1 MGILHNLLD
10 ALGLVETIEETP
22 QKTNEPVNQGKN
34 DSRIVNMTQPATK
47 VNNAA
52 PKSNVV
58 ALQPPREKAGNNVK
72 KNDDAVNAKMVLK
85 EPTRFEEAQDIA
97 DDLLAGKAVIINIES
112 CDPEIAAKLVDF
124 IGGVIYAIGGD
135 IQKITDDT
143 LVSAPANIDIA
154 KDIANAAARGENVG
168 TEVFAW
174 LNKYNQRSDF

>member
-22 QKTNEPVNQGKN
+22 QKTNEPVNLTKN
-34 DSRIVNMTQPATK
+34 DSRIVNMTQSAARNTS
-47 VNNAA
+47 A

-58 ALQPPREKAGNNVK
+58 ALQQPPKEKVGSSMR
-72 KNDDAVNAKMVLK
+72 KNEEGVNAKMVLK

-112 CDPEIAAKLVDF
+112 CDPEVAAKLVDF

-154 KDIANAAARGENVG
+154 KDIANATARGEDVG